1 MATAS
6 AAAAGAGDVP
16 TKLELARS
24 VEHRFA
30 HICRRSQGT
39 FSGRPTLQFPQSRRV
54 SASQGILIL
63 HELDAEYIYIYYLY
77 AIHSPAVNKNH
88 MDASKSSYGFHV
100 CKLEPATLL
109 IGDPFALRPV

>member
-63 HELDAEYIYIYYLY
+63 HELDAEYIYIIYTRYILQRSIRITGMRPK
-77 AIHSPAVNKNH
+77 AP
-88 MDASKSSYGFHV
+88 MASMSASWKRLH
-100 CKLEPATLL
+100 C
-109 IGDPFALRPV
+109 